1 MLAANGITAITKPIN
16 PTCKEAGL
24 TCYLVRRAQE
34 VMILV
39 IVKRECFFLPLLPM
53 KRFSFFFFFFGRLGL
68 GSPAGYQCVHLTLL
82 RPSY

>member
-1 MLAANGITAITKPIN
+1 VLAANGITAITKPIN

-53 KRFSFFFFFFGRLGL
+53 KRFSFFFFFLVASVWGPLLGT
-68 GSPAGYQCVHLTLL
+68 SAST
-82 RPSY
+82 